1 LDSESRTRRG
11 WLRHG
16 PHIIFFVGL
25 AILPLC
31 LSSYGTSLL
40 TEILI
45 YGIFALSLNLLLG
58 YTGLPSFGHAAFFG
72 IGAYTVGFLTK
83 NLLFGKGLAGFII
96 VAGGGLAVSV
106 VLGMVF
112 GVLVV
117 GSEGATFLMLTL
129 ALAQVLWAVAFSW
142 RSLTG
147 GDDGMANI
155 GQLDLKLPFDLDRT
169 ATFCYLAL
177 IFFILSYIVLRRVV
191 RSPFGHAL
199 IGIRENELRM
209 KALGYNTWRYKYTA
223 YVVAGLFGGLAGV
236 LHAYFYRYVGPYD
249 LGIDLSGSAMFMV
262 IIGSRSIF
270 VGPVVGAAIV
280 SLMKHLVG
288 SLTEY
293 WPFFLGMVFVGT
305 VMYARKG
312 ICAYAMDDIRKWITD
327 RWKS

>member
-1 LDSESRTRRG
+1 
-11 WLRHG
+11 
-16 PHIIFFVGL
+16 
-25 AILPLC
+25 
-31 LSSYGTSLL
+31 
-40 TEILI
+40 
-45 YGIFALSLNLLLG
+45 LLG

-83 NLLFGKGLAGFII
+83 SLLFGKAITSFII
-96 VAGGGLAVSV
+96 VAGVGLAASVAVSM
-106 VLGMVF
+106 LF
-112 GVLVV
+112 GILVV
-117 GSEGATFLMLTL
+117 GSGGATFLMLTL
-129 ALAQVLWAVAFSW
+129 ALAQVLWAMAFSW

-155 GQLDLKLPFDLDRT
+155 GQLDFGLPFEMDRT
-169 ATFCYLAL
+169 AIFCYVAL
-177 IFFILSYIVLRRVV
+177 IFFILSYIMLRRIV

-199 IGIRENELRM
+199 VGIRENELRM

-223 YVVAGLFGGLAGV
+223 YVIAGLFGGLAGI

-262 IIGSRSIF
+262 IIGSRTVF
-270 VGPVVGAAIV
+270 TGPVVGAAIV
-280 SLMKHLVG
+280 VLMKHLVG

-293 WPFFLGMVFVGT
+293 WPFFLGVVFVGT

-312 ICAYAMDDIRKWITD
+312 ICAYVMDDVKKWITG

>member
-1 LDSESRTRRG
+1 MDSEITNKKT
-11 WLRHG
+11 WLHNRA
-16 PHIIFFVGL
+16 HILFFIVL
-25 AILPLC
+25 AFLPLF
-31 LSSYGTSLL
+31 LSSYGNSLL
-40 TEILI
+40 IEILI

-72 IGAYTVGFLTK
+72 VGAYAVGFLTK
-83 NLLFGKGLAGFII
+83 KIIFGTGLGSFLL
-96 VAGGGLAVSV
+96 VAGGGILASLMVS
-106 VLGMVF
+106 MVF
-112 GVLVV
+112 GALVV

-129 ALAQVLWAVAFSW
+129 AMAQVLWAMAFSW

-147 GDDGMANI
+147 GDDGITDI
-155 GQLDLKLPFDLDRT
+155 GRLDFGLPAHLDRT
-169 ATFCYLAL
+169 LVFCYFVL
-177 IFFILSYIVLRRVV
+177 IFFVLSYIILRRIV

-199 IGIRENELRM
+199 LGIRENELRM
-209 KALGYNTWRYKYTA
+209 KALGYNTWRYKYVA
-223 YVVAGLFGGLAGV
+223 YVIAGVFGGLAGI

-249 LGIDLSGSAMFMV
+249 LGIDLSGTAMFMV

-293 WPFFLGMVFVGT
+293 WTFFLGMVFVLT

-312 ICAYAMDDIRKWITD
+312 MCAYFIDDAMKWIVHK
-327 RWKS
+327 WKS